1 MLRRSK
7 HGGQASA
14 HRTSTELS
22 VTLIFLSQLIK
33 HHFQTITIHRG
44 FLFMFTIHEIANGL
58 KEMVSEQKFV
68 DAYQLLFSEDA
79 ESIDPLNT
87 SGQPLKGLATLLA
100 REKDFLSRII
110 AINKI
115 TLSEPIIAG
124 SYFTL
129 SLKMSFEVKGQ
140 GHMEVE
146 EICLYKVKDG
156 KIISQ
161 QFFIG

>member
-1 MLRRSK
+1 LQAKRRVYFLVIDLMTLLSK
-7 HGGQASA
+7 QYP
-14 HRTSTELS
+14 LS
-22 VTLIFLSQLIK
+22 KVINS
-33 HHFQTITIHRG
+33 
-44 FLFMFTIHEIANGL
+44 MFTIHEIANGL
-58 KEMVSEQKFV
+58 KEMLSERKFV
-68 DAYQLLFSEDA
+68 EAYQLLFSDDA

-87 SGQPLKGLATLLA
+87 SGQPLKGLTTLLD
-100 REKDFLSRII
+100 REKDFLSRIA

-115 TLSEPIIAG
+115 SLSDPIIAG
-124 SYFTL
+124 SYFTF
-129 SLKMSFEVKGQ
+129 SLKMAFEVQNQ